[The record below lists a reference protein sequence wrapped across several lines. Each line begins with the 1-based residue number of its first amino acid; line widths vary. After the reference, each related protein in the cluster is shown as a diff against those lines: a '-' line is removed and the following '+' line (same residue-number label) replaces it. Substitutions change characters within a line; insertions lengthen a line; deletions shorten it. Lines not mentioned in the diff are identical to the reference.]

1 MKRNFKYIFVL
12 ILLAVAVISWREA
25 FGRDRDKLKF
35 YMLDVGQGDAIFIE
49 TPSGNQIL
57 FDGGQDRKIL
67 EELGKVMPF
76 YDRSIDLVILT
87 HPHLDHAGGLLEVL
101 KNYEVGELMDGGDN
115 YNLAEYGE
123 LKKLMEEK
131 KIKYEV
137 ARRGL
142 KISLDKGISLLVLAP
157 DKLIKSDNPHDNNV
171 VSRLSYG
178 RIDFLLMGDGEKGE
192 ELKLVQADD
201 NLESEVLKVGH
212 HGSKTSSNPLFLEE
226 VNPEYA
232 LISVGAK
239 NRYGHPAQITL
250 DNLLAAGAKILRTD
264 IDSII
269 EFKTDGDS
277 LTLVGEK

>member
-101 KNYEVGELMDGGDN
+101 KNYEVGELMDGGDS

-192 ELKLVQADD
+192 ELKLVQAGD

-264 IDSII
+264 IDSTI

>member
-264 IDSII
+264 IDSTI

>member
-192 ELKLVQADD
+192 ELKLVQAGD

-264 IDSII
+264 IDSTI

>member
-1 MKRNFKYIFVL
+1 
-12 ILLAVAVISWREA
+12 
-25 FGRDRDKLKF
+25 
-35 YMLDVGQGDAIFIE
+35 
-49 TPSGNQIL
+49 
-57 FDGGQDRKIL
+57 
-67 EELGKVMPF
+67 
-76 YDRSIDLVILT
+76 
-87 HPHLDHAGGLLEVL
+87 
-101 KNYEVGELMDGGDN
+101 
-115 YNLAEYGE
+115 
-123 LKKLMEEK
+123 MEEK

-192 ELKLVQADD
+192 ELKLVQAGD

-264 IDSII
+264 IDSTI

>member
-142 KISLDKGISLLVLAP
+142 KISLDKGISLLFLAP
-157 DKLIKSDNPHDNNV
+157 DKLVKSDNPHDNNV

>member
-101 KNYEVGELMDGGDN
+101 KNYEVGELMDGGDS

-264 IDSII
+264 IDSTI

>member
-142 KISLDKGISLLVLAP
+142 KISLDKGISLLFLAP
-157 DKLIKSDNPHDNNV
+157 DKLVKSDNPHDNNV

-264 IDSII
+264 IDSTI

>member
-115 YNLAEYGE
+115 YNLA
-123 LKKLMEEK
+123 
-131 KIKYEV
+131 
-137 ARRGL
+137 
-142 KISLDKGISLLVLAP
+142 
-157 DKLIKSDNPHDNNV
+157 
-171 VSRLSYG
+171 
-178 RIDFLLMGDGEKGE
+178 
-192 ELKLVQADD
+192 
-201 NLESEVLKVGH
+201 
-212 HGSKTSSNPLFLEE
+212 
-226 VNPEYA
+226 
-232 LISVGAK
+232 
-239 NRYGHPAQITL
+239 
-250 DNLLAAGAKILRTD
+250 
-264 IDSII
+264 
-269 EFKTDGDS
+269 
-277 LTLVGEK
+277 

>member
-57 FDGGQDRKIL
+57 L
-67 EELGKVMPF
+67 
-76 YDRSIDLVILT
+76 
-87 HPHLDHAGGLLEVL
+87 
-101 KNYEVGELMDGGDN
+101 DGGDN

-192 ELKLVQADD
+192 ELKLVQAGD

-212 HGSKTSSNPLFLEE
+212 HGSK
-226 VNPEYA
+226 
-232 LISVGAK
+232 
-239 NRYGHPAQITL
+239 
-250 DNLLAAGAKILRTD
+250 
-264 IDSII
+264 
-269 EFKTDGDS
+269 
-277 LTLVGEK
+277 

>member
-57 FDGGQDRKIL
+57 FDG
-67 EELGKVMPF
+67 
-76 YDRSIDLVILT
+76 RSIDLVILT

-101 KNYEVGELMDGGDN
+101 KNYEVGELMDGGDS

-157 DKLIKSDNPHDNNV
+157 DKLIKSDNPHDNN
-171 VSRLSYG
+171 
-178 RIDFLLMGDGEKGE
+178 
-192 ELKLVQADD
+192 
-201 NLESEVLKVGH
+201 
-212 HGSKTSSNPLFLEE
+212 
-226 VNPEYA
+226 
-232 LISVGAK
+232 
-239 NRYGHPAQITL
+239 
-250 DNLLAAGAKILRTD
+250 
-264 IDSII
+264 
-269 EFKTDGDS
+269 
-277 LTLVGEK
+277 

>member
-192 ELKLVQADD
+192 ELKLVQAGD

>member
-101 KNYEVGELMDGGDN
+101 KNYEVGELMDGGDS

-192 ELKLVQADD
+192 ELKLVQAGD

>member
-101 KNYEVGELMDGGDN
+101 KNYEVGELMDGGDS